1 MTFSLLLK
9 FSADTQEV
17 GISMHKKIL
26 RPIHLYYMI
35 ALFSLSF
42 LIVGGVA
49 YIWKTGPVNIENV
62 STVFEA
68 NMQIEALKTR
78 NDVALMKNYVAS
90 DRAREAFKVLDRL
103 ERDVKQ
109 IHGTYDVVEHDSVEV
124 AVSETKKTLNA
135 LIALPELSSVF
146 NVLST
151 KISNFENFVVSNNW
165 RTLTRMSKRLGAKVS
180 PMKAKTSGAFSSD
193 KLSNLYDFAL
203 KEVDGMEK
211 VTTDSVLSREDKG
224 LILNNLATFSTEL
237 DLFGRYVE
245 QIKKFE
251 DSLRNLSVSYASWF
265 KVVEPEVSFKR
276 IEFEKNGQN
285 MLLSLLGFGA
295 LVFLMGLGGLFIYSY
310 YARRA
315 SLAFEDFTTEVI
327 RDGLL
332 PTTADKM
339 DLEFSSK
346 FREEF
351 LKTREYI
358 HKRMSFGSVFQDAL
372 PFSSLLLDSNLNVVW
387 ANSLF
392 YEQWGMSVSQKREE
406 NITWDFL
413 QRFTNL
419 GEDDPVLMAA
429 KNNLA
434 GIYQIQVSNKQGE
447 TLPFEMYVSP
457 VEYAAQKRIMILFY
471 PLRGLEETLG
481 HQTKALVGPIV
492 RTLDA
497 FSTNSFSS
505 EFQAKVKKDFDVAGI
520 PQVYEKFKKHSDLMT
535 QQKVGLLAEIERLEN
550 EVYSFEAMKG
560 DMVSNLEVT
569 EEIQAR
575 IIDRFTATKKAII
588 EFVELRADI
597 TELFD
602 KTQQMTK
609 EALREESMI
618 LAKSNEV
625 ADALQENRKGI
636 EGLFKYR
643 AEIKE
648 VKGQIEEFKHKLS
661 QSFEQL
667 QFAPEKS
674 EQILG
679 KLKGEGTYFAQVLS
693 HFAGLATSLDVGLSK
708 MQIILDQ
715 RGAHDFAPAKAKID
729 NIKENFERTIFEAS
743 KLKRMAEGHD
753 DEMIRTLKSLVDG
766 FKEEKQSFIAMLEVV
781 SFHSER
787 TNEFKATSGKEST
800 EKLEHV

>member
-1 MTFSLLLK
+1 
-9 FSADTQEV
+9 
-17 GISMHKKIL
+17 MHKKIL
-26 RPIHLYYMI
+26 RPIHIYYMI
-35 ALFSLSF
+35 ALFTLSI
-42 LIVGGVA
+42 LIVGGVT
-49 YIWKTGPVNIENV
+49 YTWKTGPVNIENV

-78 NDVALMKNYVAS
+78 NDISLMKNYVAS

-109 IHGTYDVVEHDSVEV
+109 VHATYDVVEYDSVES
-124 AVSETKKTLNA
+124 AVSDTKKALNA

-146 NVLST
+146 NVLNT
-151 KISNFENFVVSNNW
+151 KVSSFENFVVSNNW
-165 RTLTRMSKRLGAKVS
+165 RTLTRMSKRLSARLS
-180 PMKAKTSGAFSSD
+180 PMKSKSNGAFSSE
-193 KLSNLYDFAL
+193 KLSDLYNFAL
-203 KEVDGMEK
+203 EEVDGMEK
-211 VTTDSVLSREDKG
+211 VTTGSVLAREDKG

-245 QIKKFE
+245 EVKKFE
-251 DSLRNLSVSYASWF
+251 DSLRNLTVSYSSWF

-285 MLLSLLGFGA
+285 LLLSLLGLGV
-295 LVFLMGLGGLFIYSY
+295 LVFFMGLGGLFIYSY
-310 YARRA
+310 YSRKT
-315 SLAFEDFTTEVI
+315 SLAFEDFATEVI
-327 RDGLL
+327 RDGLI
-332 PTTADKM
+332 PTTTDKLE
-339 DLEFSSK
+339 LEFSGK

-351 LKTREYI
+351 LKTREYM

-392 YEQWGMSVSQKREE
+392 YEQWGMSASHKREE

-434 GIYQIQVSNKQGE
+434 GIYQIQMSNKQGE

-497 FSTNSFSS
+497 LSTNSFST
-505 EFQAKVKKDFDVAGI
+505 EFQHKVKKDFEVAGI
-520 PQVYEKFKKHSDLMT
+520 PQVYDKFKKHSDLMT
-535 QQKVGLLAEIERLEN
+535 QQKIGLLAEIERLEN

-560 DMVSNLEVT
+560 DMVTNLEVT

-575 IIDRFTATKKAII
+575 IMDRFNATKKSII
-588 EFVELRADI
+588 EFVELRADL

-609 EALREESMI
+609 EVLREEAMI
-618 LAKSNEV
+618 LSKSSEV

-643 AEIKE
+643 SDIKE
-648 VKGQIEEFKHKLS
+648 VKGQIEDFRHKLT

-667 QFAPEKS
+667 QFSPEKTD
-674 EQILG
+674 QILG
-679 KLKGEGTYFAQVLS
+679 KLKKEGAHFSQVLS
-693 HFAGLATSLDVGLSK
+693 HFGSLATSLDVGLSK

-729 NIKENFERTIFEAS
+729 GVKESFERTIFEVS

-753 DEMIRTLKSLVDG
+753 DEMIRTLKSLVDA
-766 FKEEKQSFIAMLEVV
+766 FKEEKHNFIAMLEVV
-781 SFHSER
+781 RSQKEHLAEYSASHDSFRADEEQVE
-787 TNEFKATSGKEST
+787 TEEQAES
-800 EKLEHV
+800 V

>member
-1 MTFSLLLK
+1 M
-9 FSADTQEV
+9 AGTQEV
-17 GISMHKKIL
+17 GILMHQKIL
-26 RPIHLYYMI
+26 RPIHTYYMF
-35 ALFSLSF
+35 ALFILSF
-42 LIVGGVA
+42 LIVGGVT

-68 NMQIEALKTR
+68 NMQIEALKTH
-78 NDVALMKNYVAS
+78 NDISQMKNYVSS
-90 DRAREAFKVLDRL
+90 DRARDAFKVLDKL

-109 IHGTYDVVEHDSVEV
+109 INATYDVVEYDSVEV
-124 AVSETKKTLNA
+124 AIGATKKSLNS
-135 LIALPELSSVF
+135 LIALPELSSVL
-146 NVLST
+146 NVLGT
-151 KISNFENFVVSNNW
+151 KVEKFEDFVVRNNW
-165 RTLTRMSKRLGAKVS
+165 RTLTRMSKRLSARLAPGKVKS
-180 PMKAKTSGAFSSD
+180 AGLFSET
-193 KLSNLYDFAL
+193 KLSELYNTAVS
-203 KEVDGMEK
+203 EIEGMES
-211 VTTDSVLSREDKG
+211 VTTGSVLSREDKG
-224 LILNNLATFSTEL
+224 LILNNLQAFTTEL
-237 DLFGRYVE
+237 ELFGKYVE
-245 QIKKFE
+245 QIKFFE
-251 DSLRNLSVSYASWF
+251 DSLRNLSVSYNSWF

-285 MLLSLLGFGA
+285 ILLSLLGLGA
-295 LVFLMGLGGLFIYSY
+295 LVFLMGIVGTFIYSY
-310 YARRA
+310 YSRKTT
-315 SLAFEDFTTEVI
+315 LAFESFTSDVI

-332 PTTADKM
+332 PTTPDKM
-339 DLEFSSK
+339 EAEFSSK
-346 FREEF
+346 FREDF

-392 YEQWGMSVSQKREE
+392 YEQWGLNTSHKREE

-413 QRFTNL
+413 QRYTNL

-492 RTLDA
+492 RTLEA
-497 FSTNSFSS
+497 LSTNSFSS
-505 EFQAKVKKDFDVAGI
+505 EFQSKVKKDFEVAGI
-520 PQVYEKFKKHSDLMT
+520 SQVYDKFKKHNDLMT

-550 EVYSFEAMKG
+550 DLYGFEAMKG
-560 DMVSNLEVT
+560 EVVANLEISGDV
-569 EEIQAR
+569 QNR
-575 IIDRFTATKKAII
+575 IMDRFQATKKAII
-588 EFVELRADI
+588 EFVELRADL
-597 TELFD
+597 TDLFD

-609 EALREESMI
+609 EILREESVI
-618 LAKSNEV
+618 LAKS
-625 ADALQENRKGI
+625 ADVSEALSENRKGI

-643 AEIKE
+643 GDIKE
-648 VKGQIEEFKHKLS
+648 AKGQIEDFKHKLG

-674 EQILG
+674 EQILA
-679 KLKGEGTYFAQVLS
+679 KLKKEAAGFHKVLT
-693 HFAGLATSLDVGLSK
+693 HFSTLATSLDVGLSK

-715 RGAHDFAPAKAKID
+715 RSEHDFSSPKSKID
-729 NIKENFERTIFEAS
+729 AAKENFERTIFEVS

-753 DEMIRTLKSLVDG
+753 DEMIRTLKSLVDA
-766 FKEEKQSFIAMLEVV
+766 FKEDKHNFITMLHVV
-781 SFHSER
+781 STHSEKSEEMTTETHYR
-787 TNEFKATSGKEST
+787 DEASYDEGVNE
-800 EKLEHV
+800 V

>member
-1 MTFSLLLK
+1 
-9 FSADTQEV
+9 
-17 GISMHKKIL
+17 MHKKIL
-26 RPIHLYYMI
+26 RPIHIYYMI

-42 LIVGGVA
+42 LIVGGVT

-78 NDVALMKNYVAS
+78 NDITVMKNYVAS
-90 DRAREAFKVLDRL
+90 DRSREAFKVLDRL

-109 IHGTYDVVEHDSVEV
+109 VHATYDVVEYDSVEA
-124 AVSETKKTLNA
+124 AVGDTKKALNA

-146 NVLST
+146 NVLTT
-151 KISNFENFVVSNNW
+151 KVSNFEKFVVDNNW
-165 RTLTRMSKRLGAKVS
+165 RTLTRMSKRLGAKLA
-180 PMKAKTSGAFSSD
+180 PMKVKSPGSFSSE
-193 KLSNLYDFAL
+193 KLKEVYDFAL
-203 KEVDGMEK
+203 EEVDGMEK
-211 VTTDSVLSREDKG
+211 VTTGSVLSREDKG

-237 DLFGRYVE
+237 ELFGKYAQ
-245 QIKKFE
+245 QIGQFE
-251 DSLRNLSVSYASWF
+251 DSLRNLTVSYSSWF

-285 MLLSLLGFGA
+285 MLLSLLGLGA
-295 LVFLMGLGGLFIYSY
+295 LVFMMGLGGLFIYSY

-315 SLAFEDFTTEVI
+315 SLAFEDFATEVI
-327 RDGLL
+327 RDGLI
-332 PTTADKM
+332 PTTAEKM
-339 DLEFSSK
+339 DLEFSAK

-351 LKTREYI
+351 LKTREYM

-413 QRFTNL
+413 QRYTNL

-497 FSTNSFSS
+497 LSTNSFNA
-505 EFQAKVKKDFDVAGI
+505 EFQTKVKKDFEVAGI
-520 PQVYEKFKKHSDLMT
+520 SQVYDKFKKHNDLMT
-535 QQKVGLLAEIERLEN
+535 QQKIGLLAEIERLEN

-560 DMVSNLEVT
+560 DMVTNLEVT

-575 IIDRFTATKKAII
+575 IMDRFSATKKAII
-588 EFVELRADI
+588 EFVELRSDL

-602 KTQQMTK
+602 KTQVMTK
-609 EALREESMI
+609 EVLREESMI
-618 LAKSNEV
+618 LAKSSEV

-643 AEIKE
+643 SDIKE
-648 VKGQIEEFKHKLS
+648 VKSQIEDFKHRLS
-661 QSFEQL
+661 QCFEQL
-667 QFAPEKS
+667 QYAPEKTD
-674 EQILG
+674 QVLG
-679 KLKGEGTYFAQVLS
+679 KLRGEGAHFAQVLS
-693 HFAGLATSLDVGLSK
+693 HFGSLATSLDVGLSK

-715 RGAHDFAPAKAKID
+715 RGAHDFTPAKAKID
-729 NIKENFERTIFEAS
+729 GIKDNFERTIFEVS

-753 DEMIRTLKSLVDG
+753 DEMIRSLKALVDA
-766 FKEEKQSFIAMLEVV
+766 FKEEKQNFISMLDVV
-781 SFHSER
+781 RSQKEHLAQYESSMDEAATQAADSVEEPSE
-787 TNEFKATSGKEST
+787 TF
-800 EKLEHV
+800 